1 MKFDARQVV
10 LLVVNEVGDR
20 ANGKTFIQKLCFFVS
35 KLTGNPL
42 GFRPHYYGPYSEEVA
57 GELSFLVGGGFLAE
71 SRKGSGVAGDGGWE
85 IARYDY
91 QMTEKGREALK
102 FLDEKYRNECEQVRS
117 ALMRVLAAGAVD
129 YVDLSLAAKTVWI
142 RDSDGPSLN
151 TDGIAGAA
159 LRFGWQVTGAQVDR
173 ATEFL
178 RKLDLAEV
186 G

>member
-1 MKFDARQVV
+1 VA
-10 LLVVNEVGDR
+10 LGAVNV
-20 ANGKTFIQKLCFFVS
+20 T
-35 KLTGNPL
+35 
-42 GFRPHYYGPYSEEVA
+42 RPS
-57 GELSFLVGGGFLAE
+57 
-71 SRKGSGVAGDGGWE
+71 GGWE
-85 IARYDY
+85 IARYNY
-91 QMTEKGREALK
+91 QLTDKGRDALK
-102 FLDEKYRNECEQVRS
+102 FLDEKYREDCDQVRS
-117 ALMRVLAAGAVD
+117 ALQKVLSAGVVD

-178 RKLDLAEV
+178 KKLDLAEV